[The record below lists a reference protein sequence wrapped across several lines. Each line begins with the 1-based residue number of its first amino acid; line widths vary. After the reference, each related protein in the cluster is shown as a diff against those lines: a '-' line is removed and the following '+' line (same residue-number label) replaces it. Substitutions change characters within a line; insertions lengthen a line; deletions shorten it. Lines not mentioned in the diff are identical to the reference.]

1 MKIARV
7 VGNLI
12 STIKDESFYGYKLM
26 IVEFLNPDGTPD
38 GKRQIAFD
46 AARAGIGDIVLV
58 NIDGGAANMFTGDKA
73 LIADW
78 TICGVLDSF
87 TINGRQTVIKHGK
100 FFEEET

>member
-1 MKIARV
+1 VKIAKV

-12 STIKDESFYGYKLM
+12 STIKDKCFHGYKLM

-46 AARAGIGDIVLV
+46 AAHAGVGDIVLV
-58 NIDGGAANMFTGDKA
+58 NIDGGAANILTGDKE
-73 LIADW
+73 LIADL

-87 TINGRQTVIKHGK
+87 TIDGRQTVSKHGK
-100 FFEEET
+100 H